1 MVSTLSIFSVALAL
15 ALNMLFSSVV
25 YASVSSSSSSS
36 SPHSQRISAADGPF
50 VRGLMAA
57 DSQLLYMTVSETNRG
72 GGSVGPSDEEVEE
85 KVDNN
90 TPMMHVQRARETAI
104 NFADVVRRRAF
115 SPVQSR
121 QSVGR
126 ADRELN

>member
-72 GGSVGPSDEEVEE
+72 GGSVGPSEEVEE
-85 KVDNN
+85 KVN
-90 TPMMHVQRARETAI
+90 TPMMHVHRARETAI

-115 SPVQSR
+115 FSPVQSR

-126 ADRELN
+126 ADGELN

>member
-1 MVSTLSIFSVALAL
+1 MVSTLRIFSVALAL

-25 YASVSSSSSSS
+25 DASMSSSSS
-36 SPHSQRISAADGPF
+36 HSQRISAADGPI

-72 GGSVGPSDEEVEE
+72 GGSVGPSGEEVEE
-85 KVDNN
+85 KVVNN
-90 TPMMHVQRARETAI
+90 TPMMHVHRARETAI
-104 NFADVVRRRAF
+104 NFADVVRRKAFF

-121 QSVGR
+121 GR
-126 ADRELN
+126 SDGLTK

>member
-1 MVSTLSIFSVALAL
+1 
-15 ALNMLFSSVV
+15 
-25 YASVSSSSSSS
+25 
-36 SPHSQRISAADGPF
+36 
-50 VRGLMAA
+50 MAA

-72 GGSVGPSDEEVEE
+72 GGSVGPSEEVEE
-85 KVDNN
+85 KVVNN

>member
-1 MVSTLSIFSVALAL
+1 MVSTLRIFSVALAL

-25 YASVSSSSSSS
+25 DASMSSSSS
-36 SPHSQRISAADGPF
+36 HSQRISAADGPF

-72 GGSVGPSDEEVEE
+72 GGSVGPREEVEE
-85 KVDNN
+85 KVVNN
-90 TPMMHVQRARETAI
+90 TPMMHVHRARETAI
-104 NFADVVRRRAF
+104 NFADVVRRKAFF

-121 QSVGR
+121 GR
-126 ADRELN
+126 SDGLTK

>member
-1 MVSTLSIFSVALAL
+1 MVSTLRIFSVALAL

-25 YASVSSSSSSS
+25 DASMSSSS
-36 SPHSQRISAADGPF
+36 HSQRISAADGPF

-72 GGSVGPSDEEVEE
+72 GGSVGPSEEEVEE
-85 KVDNN
+85 KVVNN

>member
-1 MVSTLSIFSVALAL
+1 MVSTLRIFSVALAL

-25 YASVSSSSSSS
+25 DASMSSSSSS
-36 SPHSQRISAADGPF
+36 HSQRISAADGPF

-72 GGSVGPSDEEVEE
+72 GGSVGPSEEVEE
-85 KVDNN
+85 KVN
-90 TPMMHVQRARETAI
+90 TPMMHVHRARETAI

>member
-1 MVSTLSIFSVALAL
+1 MVSTLRIFSVALAL

-25 YASVSSSSSSS
+25 DASMSSSS
-36 SPHSQRISAADGPF
+36 HSQRISAADGPF

-72 GGSVGPSDEEVEE
+72 GGSVGPSEEVEE
-85 KVDNN
+85 KVN
-90 TPMMHVQRARETAI
+90 TPMMHVHRARETAI

-115 SPVQSR
+115 FSPVQSR

-126 ADRELN
+126 ADGELN

>member
-1 MVSTLSIFSVALAL
+1 MVSTLRIFSVALAL

-25 YASVSSSSSSS
+25 DASMSSSS
-36 SPHSQRISAADGPF
+36 HSQRISAADGPF

-72 GGSVGPSDEEVEE
+72 GGSVGPSEEVEE
-85 KVDNN
+85 KVN
-90 TPMMHVQRARETAI
+90 TPMMHVHRARETAI

>member
-1 MVSTLSIFSVALAL
+1 MVSTLRIFSVALAL

-25 YASVSSSSSSS
+25 DASMSSSS
-36 SPHSQRISAADGPF
+36 HSLRISAADGPF

-72 GGSVGPSDEEVEE
+72 GGSVGPSEEVVEE
-85 KVDNN
+85 KVVNN
-90 TPMMHVQRARETAI
+90 TPMMHVHRARETAI
-104 NFADVVRRRAF
+104 NFADVVRRKAFF